1 MHSMFAW
8 VLAAIAPI
16 VKRVL
21 AALGVGWVTFTALTA
36 LVDQVKSSVL
46 SSWGAMPADILAIA
60 TMSGFGT
67 AFGIILGAF
76 AYKASLSAI
85 SYLGRVV

>member
-1 MHSMFAW
+1 MPSMFAW
-8 VLAAIAPI
+8 LLAAIVPI

-21 AALGVGWVTFTALTA
+21 AALGVGWVTFTALTS

-46 SSWGAMPADILAIA
+46 SSWGAIPADILAIA

-67 AFGIILGAF
+67 ALGVILGAF

-85 SYLGRVV
+85 SYLGRVL

>member
-1 MHSMFAW
+1 MPSMFAW
-8 VLAAIAPI
+8 LLAAIVPI

-21 AALGVGWVTFTALTA
+21 AALGVGWVTFTALTS

-46 SSWGAMPADILAIA
+46 SSWGAIPADILAIA

-67 AFGIILGAF
+67 AFGVILGAF

-85 SYLGRVV
+85 SYLGRVL